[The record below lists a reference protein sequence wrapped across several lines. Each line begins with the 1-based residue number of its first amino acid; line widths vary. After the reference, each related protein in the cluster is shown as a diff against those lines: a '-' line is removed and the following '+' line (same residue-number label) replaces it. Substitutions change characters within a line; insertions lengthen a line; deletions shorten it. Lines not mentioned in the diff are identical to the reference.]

1 MLIEI
6 MATHETLAKNNF
18 DSNLG
23 EKKNIAFLNTSD
35 FGSKCD
41 E

>member
-1 MLIEI
+1 MLTKI
-6 MATHETLAKNNF
+6 MATHETLT
-18 DSNLG
+18 
-23 EKKNIAFLNTSD
+23 KKNFEPNLKKKSIGFLNTSD